1 MSYNAWYELVLLFE
15 CRIRSKDIIVDVKYL
30 YINMEDSLYALIKL
44 IVARKKSNISRIR
57 VNKLNIDRFL
67 LTLSTKYR
75 KWITRFDRNIVIK
88 SFELINN

>member
-1 MSYNAWYELVLLFE
+1 
-15 CRIRSKDIIVDVKYL
+15 
-30 YINMEDSLYALIKL
+30 MEDSLYALIKL
-44 IVARKKSNISRIR
+44 IVARKKNNISRIR

-75 KWITRFDRNIVIK
+75 KWIIRFDRNIVIK